1 MKYLI
6 LLSVC
11 FFFHPLFAQW
21 ENECEWE
28 TGKKEQKL
36 LEDAHAAY
44 AKRLYNTAEEYALE
58 ITRKEELHPHAR
70 FVLGLCA
77 YRKQKLNAAAG
88 HMTMVIAT
96 CPDYSAMCY
105 KILGLNAY
113 GNDKYGEAA
122 EHFRKAISLVFEDVM
137 EEQETKDML
146 EDCEELHR
154 ISTANVPFSPIPIS
168 DLCTHEDEY
177 LAAISP
183 DNSSIY
189 FTRRYEKDDKN
200 SLVKVL
206 VEEFTISENENGGY
220 AKGKAMSYPFN
231 QNLNEGGPTITA
243 DNRTMF
249 FTICVPLATGGNN
262 CDIYYTRMVDGFWE
276 EIRPA
281 GDSINHPTAWDSQ
294 PSVSADGTVLY
305 FASSREGGQGGLD
318 IYRSEK
324 LPNGEWNKAVNLGPK
339 INTESHEKSPF
350 IHSDSRTLY
359 FSSQGHL
366 GMGGYDLFMC
376 KELESGWSKPKN
388 LGAPINTIED
398 ELGMGVTLDGRYGY
412 FSSNIHK
419 GKGGWDIFK
428 FSLYEEARPEK
439 VVMVRG
445 KLVDESGL
453 PVYQAKVEVKN
464 VETKEVQTIHID
476 TENGEYTA
484 VFRKEEEEEMVMTIK
499 TEGYTYAST
508 EVKEDESGM
517 VTKDLEV
524 KKVVV
529 GANATLDVN
538 FETNSFALSQVS
550 KTIIEAF
557 AEFMV
562 ENAGVVVSIEGHTD
576 NIGLAADNKALSE
589 ARAKAVYDFLL
600 ELGVAKHRM
609 LYAGFGSAKPIA
621 SNDTEAGRSKNRR
634 TVFVI
639 LDK

>member
-6 LLSVC
+6 FLTALLSSLTLV
-11 FFFHPLFAQW
+11 AQW
-21 ENECEWE
+21 ESDCEWE

-36 LEDAHAAY
+36 LEEARAAY
-44 AKRLYNTAEEYALE
+44 DRRLYSTAEELCLQV
-58 ITRKEELHPHAR
+58 TKKEELHPHAR
-70 FVLGLCA
+70 YILGLSA

-88 HMTMVIAT
+88 HMNMVVAS
-96 CPDYSAMCY
+96 CPNYNAICY
-105 KILGLNAY
+105 KIIGLQAY
-113 GNDKYGEAA
+113 ELKKYGEAA
-122 EHFRKAISLVFEDVM
+122 NNFKKALSLIFEDVM

-146 EDCEELHR
+146 VDCEELHR

-168 DLCTHEDEY
+168 EVCTFQDEY

-183 DNSSIY
+183 DNSVIY

-206 VEEFTISENENGGY
+206 VEEFTRSEKENGGY
-220 AKGKAMSYPFN
+220 SKGKAMSYPFN

-243 DNRTMF
+243 DNKTMY
-249 FTICVPLATGGNN
+249 FTICMPLATGGNN
-262 CDIYYTRMVDGFWE
+262 CDIYFTRLVDGFWE
-276 EIRPA
+276 EIRPV
-281 GDSINHPTAWDSQ
+281 GDSINHPSAWDSQ
-294 PSVSADGTVLY
+294 PSISADGTVL
-305 FASSREGGQGGLD
+305 FFSSSRPGGFGGLD

-324 LPNGEWNKAVNLGPK
+324 LPSGEWSKAVNLGPK
-339 INTESHEKSPF
+339 INTEAHEKSPF

-376 KELESGWSKPKN
+376 QESDNGWSKPKN
-388 LGAPINTIED
+388 LGAPINTSED

-419 GKGGWDIFK
+419 GKGGWDIFM
-428 FSLYEEARPEK
+428 FSLYEDARPDK

-464 VETKEVQTIHID
+464 VETKEVQTIQIETD
-476 TENGEYTA
+476 NGEYTA
-484 VFRKEEEEEMVMTIK
+484 VFRKEEEAEMVMTIK

-538 FETNSFALSQVS
+538 FETNSYALSQVS

-557 AEFMV
+557 AEFMM
-562 ENAGVVVSIEGHTD
+562 ENPGVVVSIEGHTD
-576 NIGLAADNKALSE
+576 NVGLATDNKKLSE
-589 ARAKAVYDFLL
+589 ERAQAVYDYLL

-609 LYAGFGSAKPIA
+609 LYVGFGSAKPIA

-639 LDK
+639 LAK